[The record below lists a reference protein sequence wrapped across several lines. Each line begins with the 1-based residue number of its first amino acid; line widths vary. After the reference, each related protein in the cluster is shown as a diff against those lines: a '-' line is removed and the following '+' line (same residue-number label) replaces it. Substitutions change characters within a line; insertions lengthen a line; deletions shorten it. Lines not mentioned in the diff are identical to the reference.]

1 MKLFKLSIIT
11 SICVFAIGLAILSW
25 GKPSHSI
32 AKPDQKSSQPII
44 VEAKP
49 VTRQSLKQTL
59 DVTAT
64 VKSDRSVILKSESS
78 GRITHINFAEG
89 DAVTK
94 GQSLI
99 LLNADSE
106 RATLNQEKANLSL
119 KEITLSRVSQLHND
133 GIISSQRRDEA
144 KTDVT
149 LAKAKVELAQA
160 ELNKKIIH
168 APFSGIMGIRAVN
181 VGDLIESDRELVTIN
196 DNKVLRI
203 IFDVPENII
212 KFISKGTF
220 VDVEIDQQKTTALA
234 INFIEQSVNPS
245 TRTVSAQIVVN
256 QTEAKD
262 DLNLIAGQYVK
273 VSVPTETIKNAIVIP
288 EQGLIP
294 RGAKTFIYK
303 IPNGK
308 IDNLASTQKAI
319 LTPVTILL
327 RTSGVAA
334 IAGEVNESDLI
345 VTAGQQKLR
354 GYTAPVKVK
363 AARDIKIIP
372 SAIEQLPR
380 ASQ

>member
-1 MKLFKLSIIT
+1 MKLFKLGII
-11 SICVFAIGLAILSW
+11 SAFCVFAIGVALMSW
-25 GKPSHSI
+25 GKPSSSV
-32 AKPDQKSSQPII
+32 AKPDQKSSQPVI
-44 VEAKP
+44 VEAAP
-49 VTRQSLKQTL
+49 VIKQTLKQEL

-78 GRITHINFAEG
+78 GRITDINFAEG

-133 GIISSQRRDEA
+133 GIISAQRRDEA

-149 LAKAKVELAQA
+149 LAKARVELAQA
-160 ELNKKIIH
+160 ELDKKIIR
-168 APFSGIMGIRAVN
+168 APFSGIMGIRSVN
-181 VGDLIESDRELVTIN
+181 VGDLIASEAELVTIN
-196 DNKVLRI
+196 DNKALRI
-203 IFDVPENII
+203 IFDVPENIVR
-212 KFISKGTF
+212 FINKGTL
-220 VDVEIDQQKTTALA
+220 VDVQIDQQKIIPLP
-234 INFIEQSVNPS
+234 INFIEQSVNAS
-245 TRTVSAQIVVN
+245 TRTVSAQILVN
-256 QTEAKD
+256 QTEPEN
-262 DLNLIAGQYVK
+262 DLNLMAGQYVK
-273 VSVPTETIKNAIVIP
+273 VSVPTEMIEKSIVIP
-288 EQGLIP
+288 EQALIP
-294 RGAKTFIYK
+294 RGAKTFVYK

-327 RTSGVAA
+327 RTSGLAA
-334 IAGEVNESDLI
+334 IDGEVNDTDI
-345 VTAGQQKLR
+345 VVTAGQQKLR
-354 GYTAPVKVK
+354 GDTPPVKVK